1 MYLERD
7 ALEQLIS
14 NWFHFSNRIR
24 YRHVIVSEYYPAMNL
39 LTNIPNPKNYDL
51 LLSVLIFTLILA
63 THYPFHKAIILMLE
77 FIVIIEV
84 VKMIS
89 DFVVKRKLRLRY
101 VIDVF
106 IVFLIRDV
114 VIQVANPKKEF
125 EEILFLLFV
134 ILVFFVF
141 RVMAVKFSPSLF
153 SKAIRGA

>member
-1 MYLERD
+1 
-7 ALEQLIS
+7 
-14 NWFHFSNRIR
+14 
-24 YRHVIVSEYYPAMNL
+24 MNL
-39 LTNIPNPKNYDL
+39 LIKTPHTKHYELFI
-51 LLSVLIFTLILA
+51 SALIFTLILV

-77 FIVIIEV
+77 FIVVIEV

-114 VIQVANPKKEF
+114 VILVTNPKKEF

-134 ILVFFVF
+134 ILIFFIF
-141 RVMAVKFSPSLF
+141 RVMTLKFSPSLI
-153 SKAIRGA
+153 SKMAKGSYHNQ

>member
-1 MYLERD
+1 M
-7 ALEQLIS
+7 
-14 NWFHFSNRIR
+14 
-24 YRHVIVSEYYPAMNL
+24 
-39 LTNIPNPKNYDL
+39 
-51 LLSVLIFTLILA
+51 
-63 THYPFHKAIILMLE
+63 HYPFDKAIILMLE

-114 VIQVANPKKEF
+114 VILVTDHKKEF

-141 RVMAVKFSPSLF
+141 RVMAVKFSPALF
-153 SKAIRGA
+153 SKSAKGS